1 MSLQR
6 ENPASGRL
14 SGLRRTAAM
23 VTSAVI
29 SGAWVTLA
37 AAQDHAAA
45 AGGPPDQ
52 IDVLGQRQ
60 DAYRVGQTST
70 ATKTLT
76 PLLDIPQ
83 SITMVTRDLIRDQAM
98 QSMGDV
104 VRYVPGVQMAQG
116 EGHRDAP
123 ILRGNTSTADFFING
138 MRDDVQYYRDLYNV
152 ERVEVLKGPSG
163 MIFGR
168 GGIGRLDQPRAAA
181 SRLGRS
187 AASSGIT
194 LGSWQNR
201 RITGDYGQAI
211 SDSAAFRVTALYEDS
226 ESYRDYGELT
236 RRAINPTVAFRPS
249 DTTTLTFGYERIE
262 DDRVTDRGIPS
273 QLPLEGAPL
282 DIDGATFFGAPE
294 LSPNWAD
301 VDALSSILT
310 HDFGDRVHLTNQTR
324 YAEYDKFY
332 QNVFPGAYTAAT
344 GRVEISGY
352 NNLTARQNFLN
363 RTDVTLSARTGAV
376 THTLLAGLEIAR
388 QETDNF
394 RETGTFQPSARRLRW
409 TL

>member
-1 MSLQR
+1 MSLPTK
-6 ENPASGRL
+6 NPAPGRL
-14 SGLRRTAAM
+14 SGLRHTAAM

-168 GGIGRLDQPRAAA
+168 GGSGGLINRVPRQADWADSRELWDHARLLAKPPDHGRLRTSDQRFSGIPRHGVVRRFRKL
-181 SRLGRS
+181 SRLR
-187 AASSGIT
+187 
-194 LGSWQNR
+194 
-201 RITGDYGQAI
+201 
-211 SDSAAFRVTALYEDS
+211 
-226 ESYRDYGELT
+226 
-236 RRAINPTVAFRPS
+236 
-249 DTTTLTFGYERIE
+249 
-262 DDRVTDRGIPS
+262 
-273 QLPLEGAPL
+273 
-282 DIDGATFFGAPE
+282 
-294 LSPNWAD
+294 
-301 VDALSSILT
+301 
-310 HDFGDRVHLTNQTR
+310 
-324 YAEYDKFY
+324 
-332 QNVFPGAYTAAT
+332 
-344 GRVEISGY
+344 
-352 NNLTARQNFLN
+352 
-363 RTDVTLSARTGAV
+363 
-376 THTLLAGLEIAR
+376 
-388 QETDNF
+388 
-394 RETGTFQPSARRLRW
+394 
-409 TL
+409 

>member
-6 ENPASGRL
+6 ENPAPGRL
-14 SGLRRTAAM
+14 SGLRHTAAM

-45 AGGPPDQ
+45 AAGDPPDQ

-76 PLLDIPQ
+76 SLLDIPQ

-168 GGIGRLDQPRAAA
+168 GGSGGLINRVPRQADWAD
-181 SRLGRS
+181 SREL
-187 AASSGIT
+187 GIT
-194 LGSWQNR
+194 LGSWQTAGSRATTAKRSAIQRHSASR
-201 RITGDYGQAI
+201 RCTKIPKAI
-211 SDSAAFRVTALYEDS
+211 ETTASSHAA
-226 ESYRDYGELT
+226 
-236 RRAINPTVAFRPS
+236 PS
-249 DTTTLTFGYERIE
+249 
-262 DDRVTDRGIPS
+262 IP
-273 QLPLEGAPL
+273 
-282 DIDGATFFGAPE
+282 
-294 LSPNWAD
+294 
-301 VDALSSILT
+301 
-310 HDFGDRVHLTNQTR
+310 R
-324 YAEYDKFY
+324 
-332 QNVFPGAYTAAT
+332 
-344 GRVEISGY
+344 
-352 NNLTARQNFLN
+352 
-363 RTDVTLSARTGAV
+363 
-376 THTLLAGLEIAR
+376 
-388 QETDNF
+388 
-394 RETGTFQPSARRLRW
+394 
-409 TL
+409 